1 MDAVET
7 FIYDSDIRIK
17 AVGLSES
24 LEDLFEA
31 QNISER
37 DRLLF
42 SKAALLAA
50 AFASEEK
57 DDDGSVFVSVKDPET
72 RTAFTALCE
81 TDGRLRGTPDEY
93 KENGF
98 DETVLT
104 VGRRL
109 VSRGDYQSA
118 VMGRNFEDAAREYFS
133 SSRQTKAETA
143 FPDGKTFVFA
153 EYFPGHDVNY
163 LTGAKKAT
171 PEYIESKL
179 SDGMTAILSY
189 LEDGKPS
196 EKLKKVSETE
206 IVFGCTCTKRKIKK
220 ALEATENLTLP
231 VEVRCRF
238 CGKTYTIEE
247 M

>member
-17 AVGLSES
+17 AVRLSES
-24 LEDLFEA
+24 LENLFEA
-31 QNISER
+31 QNISEK
-37 DRLLF
+37 DKVLF
-42 SKAALLAA
+42 SKAALLSA

-163 LTGAKKAT
+163 LAGAKKAT

-179 SDGMTAILSY
+179 SDGMTAILS
-189 LEDGKPS
+189 LLKDGKPN

-220 ALEATENLTLP
+220 ALEATENLTFP
-231 VEVRCRF
+231 IEVRCRF

>member
-17 AVGLSES
+17 AVRLSES
-24 LEDLFEA
+24 LENLFAA
-31 QNISER
+31 QSVSAT
-37 DRLLF
+37 DRILF
-42 SKAALLAA
+42 SKAALLSA

-93 KENGF
+93 KESGF

-118 VMGRNFEDAAREYFS
+118 VMGKTFEDAAKEYFS
-133 SSRQTKAETA
+133 SSRQTKAKTA

-163 LTGAKKAT
+163 LAGEKKAT

-179 SDGMTAILSY
+179 SDGTAAILS
-189 LEDGKPS
+189 LLKDGKPN

-220 ALEATENLTLP
+220 ALEATENLTFP
-231 VEVRCRF
+231 IEVRCRF

>member
-17 AVGLSES
+17 AVRLSES
-24 LEDLFEA
+24 LENLFAA
-31 QNISER
+31 QSVSEK
-37 DRLLF
+37 DRILF
-42 SKAALLAA
+42 SKAALLSA

-72 RTAFTALCE
+72 RTAFTTLCE

-93 KENGF
+93 KESGF

-118 VMGRNFEDAAREYFS
+118 VMGKNFEDAAKEYFS
-133 SSRQTKAETA
+133 SSRQTKAKTA

-163 LTGAKKAT
+163 LAGAKKAT
-171 PEYIESKL
+171 PEYIESKI
-179 SDGMTAILSY
+179 SDGMTAILS
-189 LEDGKPS
+189 LLKDGKPN

-220 ALEATENLTLP
+220 ALEATENLTFP
-231 VEVRCRF
+231 IEVRCRF

>member
-1 MDAVET
+1 MDTVET
-7 FIYDSDIRIK
+7 FIYDTDVRIK
-17 AVGLSES
+17 SVMLSQS
-24 LEDLFEA
+24 LEKLFEA
-31 QNISER
+31 QQISEK
-37 DRLLF
+37 DRVLF
-42 SKAALLAA
+42 SKAALLSA

-57 DDDGSVFVSVKDPET
+57 DDDGSVFVSVKDPAT
-72 RTAFTALCE
+72 KTAFTALCE

-104 VGRRL
+104 VGRKL

-118 VMGRNFEDAAREYFS
+118 VMGENFEAAAKEYFS
-133 SSRQTKAETA
+133 SSRQTKAKTA

-163 LTGAKKAT
+163 LAGAKKAT
-171 PEYIESKL
+171 PEYIEEKL
-179 SDGMTAILSY
+179 TDGMAAILSFI
-189 LEDGKPS
+189 EAGKPC

-220 ALEATENLTLP
+220 ALEATGNLTLP
-231 VEVRCRF
+231 VEVKCRF

>member
-17 AVGLSES
+17 AVRLSES
-24 LEDLFEA
+24 LENLFAA
-31 QNISER
+31 QSVSEK
-37 DRLLF
+37 DRILF
-42 SKAALLAA
+42 SKAALLSA

-57 DDDGSVFVSVKDPET
+57 DDDGSVFVSVKDPAT

-93 KENGF
+93 KESGF

-118 VMGRNFEDAAREYFS
+118 VMGKTFEDAAKEYFS
-133 SSRQTKAETA
+133 SSRQTKAKTA

-163 LTGAKKAT
+163 LAGAKKAT

-179 SDGMTAILSY
+179 SDGMTAILS
-189 LEDGKPS
+189 LLKDGKPN

-220 ALEATENLTLP
+220 ALEATENLTFP
-231 VEVRCRF
+231 IEVRCRF